1 MPPDQEACRAGIVR
15 LLAEA
20 AARDRGCATLLV
32 SGNRLLLA
40 DVSRAGPSPE
50 IVNDLAAWTDG

>member
-1 MPPDQEACRAGIVR
+1 MPPDQEARRAGIVR

-20 AARDRGCATLLV
+20 AARDCATLLV
-32 SGNRLLLA
+32 SGDRLLLA